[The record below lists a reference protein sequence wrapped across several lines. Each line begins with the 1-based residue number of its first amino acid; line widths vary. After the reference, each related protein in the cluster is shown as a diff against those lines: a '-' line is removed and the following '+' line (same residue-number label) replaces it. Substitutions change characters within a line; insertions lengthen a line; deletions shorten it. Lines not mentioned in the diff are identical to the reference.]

1 MKILNIEWF
10 NNVGII
16 TIDDGFEIK
25 TYIGLC
31 DGIDEQE
38 DIQSILAYGKKIYPA
53 KLASI
58 LNLYKGGRY

>member
-38 DIQSILAYGKKIYPA
+38 DIQSILAYGRKNIPC
-53 KLASI
+53 
-58 LNLYKGGRY
+58 

>member
-25 TYIGLC
+25 N
-31 DGIDEQE
+31 
-38 DIQSILAYGKKIYPA
+38 IYRFVRW
-53 KLASI
+53 
-58 LNLYKGGRY
+58 Y

>member
-16 TIDDGFEIK
+16 TNRRWVSKSK

-58 LNLYKGGRY
+58 LNLYKGY